1 MSLLVHSYLVKNPV
15 EFPQILSQAKATAAS
30 ANAELYLL
38 FVGTKS
44 TSTGKSWCGDCVRA
58 EPVLEDALAKHNQS
72 FVLVSCDVDREP
84 YRTPQKLKE
93 EVTDSM
99 GLSRCVPSLLKV
111 EGDHCVAR
119 LNDSECQNADVVKA
133 FLKGTH

>member
-1 MSLLVHSYLVKNPV
+1 MKGMSLLVHSYLVKNPV

-58 EPVLEDALAKHNQS
+58 EPVLEDALAKHSQA

-84 YRTPQKLKE
+84 YRTPQYVYRTDPLVNLRSGYSLFQFGKVK
-93 EVTDSM
+93 EVT
-99 GLSRCVPSLLKV
+99 P
-111 EGDHCVAR
+111 GD
-119 LNDSECQNADVVKA
+119 
-133 FLKGTH
+133 